1 MKNVQS
7 DNINP
12 VTLKNTLEWD
22 FLKKSMGTVSTHDVL
37 AGFTRLQGTVLQTL
51 QMYVDL
57 ISSFLSFLI
66 SNLDV
71 FFSCTNKTSKS
82 FVKKICCVPVF
93 ISVLYRRELKVNT
106 L

>member
-7 DNINP
+7 DNIDP

-66 SNLDV
+66 SNLDI

-82 FVKKICCVPVF
+82 NICCVPVF